1 MSDEVLNSQQE
12 EELQLEDKE
21 KKKVT
26 DPLDNNYPLLKEF
39 RRKAAG
45 SHKHTQSLVS
55 MVENVCAAID
65 LDPIKLKTAATY
77 HDIGKMLSPHL
88 FTENQGSENIH
99 DDLPPWVSF
108 HLISRHVSDSV
119 MILVANDFPV
129 DVIKIASQHHGT
141 CVMKAIYE
149 KAHAQDPNVDE
160 DLFRYQTS
168 RPDCLES
175 LILMMCDQL
184 EAASRSIY
192 VQQGKDADPT
202 TLVGN
207 IYNKLHLDGQFDN
220 VTVQLGRL
228 KRIQDALITDVASNF
243 QKRVPY
249 DEDEE
254 LVEDARRGDDGG

>member
-1 MSDEVLNSQQE
+1 MSEEVVNHE
-12 EELQLEDKE
+12 EELAQEAKD
-21 KKKVT
+21 KKVAT
-26 DPLDNNYPLLKEF
+26 DPLDNNFPLIKEF
-39 RRKAAG
+39 RQRAPG
-45 SHKHTQSLVS
+45 SHKHTQTLVG

-65 LDPIKLKTAATY
+65 LDPHKLKLAATY
-77 HDIGKMLSPHL
+77 HDIGKMLAPHL
-88 FTENQGSENIH
+88 FTENQSAENVH
-99 DDLPPWVSF
+99 DDLPPWASF
-108 HLISRHVSDSV
+108 YLISRHVSDSV
-119 MILVANDFPV
+119 MILVSNDFPT

-149 KAHAQDPNVDE
+149 KALAQDEKADE
-160 DLFRYQTS
+160 DDFRYKTS

-192 VQQGKDADPT
+192 VQQGRDADPT

-249 DEDEE
+249 EEDSD
-254 LVEDARRGDDGG
+254 LVEPTEARRSDGRS